1 MQGGKRTAPGVD
13 VVETKFWIP
22 QTFSY
27 KFTNDN
33 ATQGIESR
41 NFAGDGK
48 NSLTF
53 IGRNKLNYRTFAVTS
68 HGRIQLSAGNRT
80 EIFSGP
86 GSPEGVRPS
95 PKGSLYLRS
104 DGGAG
109 TTLYIK
115 ESGTGATG
123 WVAK

>member
-1 MQGGKRTAPGVD
+1 MQGGKRTAAGVS

-27 KFTNDN
+27 RFNNNN
-33 ATQGIESR
+33 ATQGIESQ
-41 NFAGDGK
+41 NFANDGK

-53 IGRNKLNYRTFAVTS
+53 IGRNKLNYRTFSVTS
-68 HGRIQLSAGNRT
+68 HGRIQLSVGNRT

-86 GSPEGVRPS
+86 GSPEGVHIS
-95 PKGSLYLRS
+95 PKGSLYLRTN
-104 DGGAG
+104 GGAG